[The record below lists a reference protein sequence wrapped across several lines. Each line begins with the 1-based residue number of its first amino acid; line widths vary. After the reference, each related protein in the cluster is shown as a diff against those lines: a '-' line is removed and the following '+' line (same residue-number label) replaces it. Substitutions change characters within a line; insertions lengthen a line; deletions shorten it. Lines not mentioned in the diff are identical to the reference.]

1 MKSRCMLRLLSVLL
15 ALCLM
20 TPAFALAEESTESL
34 LLLPLQ
40 VETEAEVTDDAENG
54 YPEIAPDPAQ
64 AELWPVPAK
73 DALEADYQ
81 LRLLLDTEALPHNPD
96 FHAADWAKLLDKLS
110 LSGNLKCY
118 NFPFA
123 ENYFYHEGSLNLNGN
138 PALALHVDSNETFR
152 YIRSNAWKGEN
163 ILFQMHN
170 FFEFMTK
177 FSYYGFNAKYIS
189 LMMYP
194 EATLYLADEYQN
206 VLAPYLWGEG
216 SRSVSYDQ
224 LKAMCLELN
233 QIALNED
240 DSNQLLRYLNN
251 LLSEMR
257 VNYAAYEQLSQTDVY
272 LDFLDPEKQ
281 GMTITV
287 EDGVET
293 YVIGG
298 RTVFQRRWDDASSS
312 FDLTLPDQNG
322 CQLNVHYASTNDG
335 TLELTITTLSE
346 GEVTMDV
353 GLTAAGLPV
362 EGQLSAQGTAQVSFG
377 GEYISEETQV
387 YDFQFSLEHSSA
399 EYPRH
404 TDFTL
409 GWVNPE
415 TGKPALS
422 VLLSADCQLL
432 ATADLTPPETFEM
445 PDFFRLNEGVISEY
459 VDMYGKSAVATL
471 LPLALEIPSGVIND
485 VITIIQKYEVLETLG
500 IF

>member
-1 MKSRCMLRLLSVLL
+1 MKSRCMLRLLSILL
-15 ALCLM
+15 VLCLM
-20 TPAFALAEESTESL
+20 APAFALAEETTESL

-40 VETEAEVTDDAENG
+40 VETEAAE
-54 YPEIAPDPAQ
+54 EEAPAFEPNPAN

-81 LRLLLDTEALPHNPD
+81 LRLQLDTDALPHNPD
-96 FHAADWAKLLDKLS
+96 FHAADWAKLLNKLS
-110 LSGNLKCY
+110 LSGNIKCY

-123 ENYFYHEGSLNLNGN
+123 ENYFYHEGSLNLNN
-138 PALALHVDSNETFR
+138 SPALALHVDSFETFR

-216 SRSVSYDQ
+216 SRTVPYEQ
-224 LKAMCLELN
+224 LHAMCLELN
-233 QIALNED
+233 DIALNED

-257 VNYAAYEQLSQTDVY
+257 VNYAAYEQLSQMDVY

-281 GMTITV
+281 GMTITA

-298 RTVFQRRWDDASSS
+298 RTVFVRRWDEASSS

-322 CQLNVHYASTNDG
+322 CQLDVHYAYAKEGS
-335 TLELTITTLSE
+335 LELTITTLSE

-353 GLTAAGLPV
+353 RLTAAGLPQ
-362 EGQLSAQGTAQVSFG
+362 EGQTSAQGTAQVSFG
-377 GEYISEETQV
+377 GKYITEEPQV
-387 YDFQFSLEHSSA
+387 YDFQFSLEHSSQ

-409 GWVNPE
+409 GWVNPA
-415 TGKPALS
+415 TGVPALS
-422 VLLSADCQLL
+422 MVLSADCQLL
-432 ATADLTPPETFEM
+432 SPSDLTPPEVIEM

-485 VITIIQKYEVLETLG
+485 LITIIQKYEVLETLG

>member
-1 MKSRCMLRLLSVLL
+1 MLRLLSLL
-15 ALCLM
+15 LVLCL
-20 TPAFALAEESTESL
+20 TAPAFALAEETTESL

-40 VETEAEVTDDAENG
+40 VETEETEESA
-54 YPEIAPDPAQ
+54 PEFAPNPAY
-64 AELWPVPAK
+64 ADLWPVPAA
-73 DALEADYQ
+73 DALDADYE
-81 LRLLLDTEALPHNPD
+81 LRLRLDTDALPHNPD

-123 ENYFYHEGSLNLNGN
+123 ENYFYHEGALNLNN
-138 PALALHVDSNETFR
+138 KPALALHVDSLETFR

-177 FSYYGFNAKYIS
+177 FSYYGFNAKYLS

-194 EATLYLADEYQN
+194 EATLYLANEYQD
-206 VLAPYLWGEG
+206 VLAPYLWGEE
-216 SRSVSYDQ
+216 SRVVPYEQ
-224 LKAMCLELN
+224 LKAMCLEMN
-233 QIALNED
+233 NIALNED

-257 VNYAAYEQLSQTDVY
+257 VNYAAYEQLSQMDVY

-298 RTVFQRRWDDASSS
+298 RTVFERRWDDASAS

-322 CQLNVHYASTNDG
+322 CQLNVHFSSAKDG
-335 TLELTITTLSE
+335 SLELVITTLSE
-346 GEVTMDV
+346 GETTMDV
-353 GLTAAGLPV
+353 RLTAAGLPTD
-362 EGQLSAQGTAQVSFG
+362 GQTSANGTAQLTLG
-377 GEYISEETQV
+377 GEYISAEPVV
-387 YDFQFSLEHSSA
+387 YDFQFGIQHSSPD
-399 EYPRH
+399 YPRH
-404 TDFTL
+404 TDLSL
-409 GWVNPE
+409 GLVNPE
-415 TGKPALS
+415 TGKAALS
-422 VLLSADCQLL
+422 LNISADCRLM
-432 ATADLTPPETFEM
+432 APADLTPPEVFEM

-471 LPLALEIPSGVIND
+471 FPLAMEIPSGVIND
-485 VITIIQKYEVLETLG
+485 LVNILQKYEVLETLG

>member
-40 VETEAEVTDDAENG
+40 VETEAEVTDDAEND
-54 YPEIAPDPAQ
+54 YPEITPDPAQ
-64 AELWPVPAK
+64 VEIWPVPAK

-81 LRLLLDTEALPHNPD
+81 LRLHLDTDALPHNPD

-123 ENYFYHEGSLNLNGN
+123 DNFFYHEGSLNLNGN
-138 PALALHVDSNETFR
+138 PALALHVDSIETFR
-152 YIRSNAWKGEN
+152 YIRSNAWKGDS

-170 FFEFMTK
+170 FLEFMTK
-177 FSYYGFNAKYIS
+177 FSYYGFNAKYLS
-189 LMMYP
+189 LLMYP

-216 SRSVSYDQ
+216 NRSVSYEQ
-224 LKAMCLELN
+224 LKAMCQDLN
-233 QIALNED
+233 QIALNEE
-240 DSNQLLRYLNN
+240 DSNQLRRYLNN

-257 VNYAAYEQLSQTDVY
+257 VNNTAYEQLSQMDVY
-272 LDFLDPEKQ
+272 LDFLDPDKQ

-298 RTVFQRRWDDASSS
+298 RTVFERRWDDVCSS
-312 FDLTLPDQNG
+312 FELTLPDQNG
-322 CQLNVHYASTNDG
+322 CQLNVNYASTKDG
-335 TLELTITTLSE
+335 ALEMTITTLSE
-346 GEVTMDV
+346 DEVTMEV
-353 GLTAAGLPV
+353 CLKAAGLPV
-362 EGQLSAQGTAQVSFG
+362 DGQLSAQGTVQLSIDGA
-377 GEYISEETQV
+377 YITEAPVV
-387 YDFQFSLEHSSA
+387 YDFQFSLEHSSS

-415 TGKPALS
+415 TGKSALN
-422 VLLSADCQLL
+422 LTLSADCQLL
-432 ATADLTPPETFEM
+432 DVSQLTPPEYIYSS
-445 PDFFRLNEGVISEY
+445 DFFCLNEGVISQY
-459 VDMYGKSAVATL
+459 VDMYGKSAAATL

-485 VITIIQKYEVLETLG
+485 VVNIIQKYEVLETLG